1 MSDSPFS
8 ILNIKE
14 NASFDEIKSA
24 YRKLSM
30 INHPDRNPNNA
41 GANKIF
47 QDINNAYQLLTAN
60 NSFSGYSLSNNNLQS
75 PNSQSNNPV
84 NISPSAPPPIIVH
97 LEIDFYKIFTGCS
110 EPIHISRWYMNNN
123 TKIDE
128 NETIYITI
136 PSGTDDNEI
145 FIIKNK
151 GNILENNIKGDIKV
165 FIKIINNT
173 LYKRQ
178 GLDIIY
184 NKHIS
189 LKDALCGFSFY
200 LTFLDGKNYKI
211 NNQSGN
217 VIAPN
222 YKKIINKM
230 GLTRGKITGNL
241 IIEFFIDFPKSL
253 SIDTIRFLKNNL

>member
-1 MSDSPFS
+1 MSNSPFS

-14 NASFDEIKSA
+14 TASFDEIKSA

-30 INHPDRNPNNA
+30 IHHPDRNPNNPA
-41 GANKIF
+41 SNLIF
-47 QDINNAYQLLTAN
+47 QNINNAYQALTSN
-60 NSFSGYSLSNNNLQS
+60 NSFNSLSLSNNNTS
-75 PNSQSNNPV
+75 SSNNST
-84 NISPSAPPPIIVH
+84 NSSISQDIIPPPIIVH
-97 LEIDFYKIFTGCS
+97 LEIDFYKIFSGCS
-110 EPIHISRWYMNNN
+110 LPIHISRWFINDN
-123 TKIDE
+123 TKFYE

-151 GNILENNIKGDIKV
+151 GNIFENNVKGDIKV

-173 LYKRQ
+173 HFKRQ

-184 NKHIS
+184 HKHIS
-189 LKDALCGFSFY
+189 LKDALCGFSFDID
-200 LTFLDGKNYKI
+200 FLDGKNYKI

-222 YKKIINKM
+222 YKKIINNM
-230 GLTRGKITGNL
+230 GFSRDSITGNL

-253 SIDTIRFLKNNL
+253 SLETINLLKNTL